1 MIKRLL
7 IMVVLVS
14 LLFGCSSKTKDTIND
29 NYRVFYQIFVGSFSD
44 SNNDGI
50 GDLRG
55 IINRFDY
62 LNDGNANSKKSLGV
76 QGLWLSP
83 IFISNSYHKYDVI
96 DYYQI
101 DPQFGTM
108 DDLKELIELCHQRNV
123 KIILD
128 IPFNHTSSQHDWF
141 RNFVA
146 MHQSNNTSN
155 IYYDFYTYVTKENK
169 VNGRV
174 YNAIPTTN
182 HFYECNFSNDMPEL
196 NFDNKLVRE
205 EILKIAEYYLELGVD
220 GFRFDAAKYIYYRDN
235 PSSIEFWNW
244 YMDKIKEIK
253 PDIYVV
259 GEVWSNDIETL
270 QYIKELNCF
279 NFHTSQ
285 TEGSIAVAAKGGNC
299 NIFTT
304 YVDNYLDKIK
314 QANPDAMYIPFISNH
329 DMDRSAGYLMMANKF
344 SHMAAN
350 LYILCS
356 GSPFIYYGEE
366 IGMKGT
372 RGAANTDA
380 NRRLAMLWGDN
391 DTVKDPVGTTYDSS
405 KQTNGTVA
413 SHLKDKDSLF
423 HHYRK
428 LIDLRNKYPQIA
440 RGEYDKIN
448 FIDTFVGGF
457 IITYEGETTYLM
469 HNTGQQEKTI
479 DLSLYPSLSISKVC
493 DYIGQSDAKLE
504 GNNLKIGP
512 QTSVIL
518 K

>member
-1 MIKRLL
+1 MKKRLM
-7 IMVVLVS
+7 IMILLTS
-14 LLFGCSSKTKDTIND
+14 LLFGCSAKTKDTIDD

-44 SNNDGI
+44 SNQDGI

-76 QGLWLSP
+76 QGIWLSP
-83 IFISNSYHKYDVI
+83 IFLSNSYHKYDVI

-101 DPQFGTM
+101 DPAFGTM

-128 IPFNHTSSQHDWF
+128 LVINHTSSENDWF

-146 MHQSNNTSN
+146 THQSNNTLN
-155 IYYDFYTYVTKENK
+155 IYYDFYTYVTKDSK

-174 YNAIPTTN
+174 YNVIPTTD
-182 HFYECNFSNDMPEL
+182 HYYECNFSNVMPEL
-196 NFDNKLVRE
+196 NFDNVLVKD
-205 EILKIAEYYLELGVD
+205 EILKVAKYYLDLGVD

-235 PSSIEFWNW
+235 PASVEFWKW
-244 YMDKIKEIK
+244 FMSELKAIK

-270 QYIKELNCF
+270 QYISELNCF
-279 NFHTSQ
+279 NFQTSQ
-285 TEGSIAVAAKGGNC
+285 TEGAIAVAAKGGNC
-299 NIFTT
+299 NVFTS
-304 YVDNYLDKIK
+304 YVDQYLDKIK
-314 QANPDAMYIPFISNH
+314 AANPEAMYIPFISNH
-329 DMDRSAGYLMMANKF
+329 DMDRSAGYLMLANKF

-350 LYILCS
+350 LYILCP

-372 RGAANTDA
+372 RGTANTDA

-391 DTVKDPVGTTYDSS
+391 DTVQDPVGTTYDSE

-440 RGEYDKIN
+440 RGDYDKIN

-469 HNTGQQEKTI
+469 HNTGQQEKII
-479 DLSLYPSLSISKVC
+479 DLSLYPALEISEIC
-493 DYIGQSDAKLE
+493 DYIGQSVAKLE
-504 GNNLKIGP
+504 GNSLIIGP